1 MTTNLLPGQEARFAI
16 LFPMLV
22 KQKHKDSGI
31 GQKNLVK
38 AASVASAQEINNFLS
53 LSLSTLDRLKMIYSL
68 AKSEIRTISVESS
81 YIQSLMERVN
91 SVLESNNEFFSDE
104 ELFPIC
110 LLISVSI
117 QINEPMH
124 AC

>member
-1 MTTNLLPGQEARFAI
+1 MEARFAV

-31 GQKNLVK
+31 GQKNLVR

-68 AKSEIRTISVESS
+68 AKSEVRTITIEAA
-81 YIQSLMERVN
+81 YLQALNERVS
-91 SVLESNNEFFSDE
+91 SVCETENHFFTDE
-104 ELFPIC
+104 
-110 LLISVSI
+110 
-117 QINEPMH
+117 
-124 AC
+124 